1 MNSSANSTDS
11 SPALHDL
18 FSPLSSP
25 ALLED
30 LKSVVLNQ
38 INLNKQIQQVLLS
51 SHQSGNFLDVAD
63 NVTDPRLYVGN
74 FLSIDFYPSF
84 NKMPLSTQS
93 VFTFILKVEAMLD
106 KTICALS
113 TVFIGSSGSTFTED
127 ILRLR
132 KDWGLASPCDE
143 YLCRGE
149 VPNFI
154 ADDE

>member
-1 MNSSANSTDS
+1 MPTMCSLHLRLHREFGICSYTSSNHTHWVNQS
-11 SPALHDL
+11 SLASGTWDHD
-18 FSPLSSP
+18 
-25 ALLED
+25 
-30 LKSVVLNQ
+30 Q
-38 INLNKQIQQVLLS
+38 INSKSLASQATINIMGLS
-51 SHQSGNFLDVAD
+51 YFYSLQ
-63 NVTDPRLYVGN
+63 N

-84 NKMPLSTQS
+84 NKMPRSTHC

-132 KDWGLASPCDE
+132 KDWGSASLCDE
-143 YLCRGE
+143 YLCQGE

-154 ADDE
+154 ADDEWGR